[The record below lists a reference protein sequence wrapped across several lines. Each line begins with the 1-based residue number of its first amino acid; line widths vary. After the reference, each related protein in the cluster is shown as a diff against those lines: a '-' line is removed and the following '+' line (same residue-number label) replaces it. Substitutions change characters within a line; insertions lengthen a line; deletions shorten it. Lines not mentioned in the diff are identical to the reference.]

1 MRAAIQELQDYG
13 VEVDVW
19 KIEGVDRGAD
29 AAMLAGQA
37 RSGAGR
43 EGVVCIV
50 LGRAGSDEQVDHWL
64 SEAAPVEG
72 FVGFAIGRSIWWG
85 ALKSFLLQSLPREQ
99 ARDQIA
105 ANYLRFI
112 DVYERHEAH

>member
-1 MRAAIQELQDYG
+1 L
-13 VEVDVW
+13 
-19 KIEGVDRGAD
+19 DRRSDTG
-29 AAMLAGQA
+29 MLAEQA
-37 RSGAGR
+37 RSGQAR

-64 SEAAPVEG
+64 SEAAPAEG

-85 ALKSFLLQSLPREQ
+85 ALKGFLLQSLPRKQ

-105 ANYLRFI
+105 ANFLRFI